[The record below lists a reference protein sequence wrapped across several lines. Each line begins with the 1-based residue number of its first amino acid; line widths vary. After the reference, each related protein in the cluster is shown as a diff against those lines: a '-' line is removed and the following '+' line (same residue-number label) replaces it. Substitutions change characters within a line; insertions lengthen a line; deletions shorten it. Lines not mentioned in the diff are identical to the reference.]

1 MSESLSFR
9 AAGRSD
15 VGLVRNNNEDS
26 GFIGKHFLLV
36 ADGMGGHAAG
46 ELASSTTVA
55 IVAQIDNSKDKL
67 EDLESKLIEI
77 PKVITKELKNAINKD
92 SSRAGM
98 GTTLTAAVV
107 QENQLKISHVGD
119 SRAYL
124 VRNKQISRITKDQTY
139 IQSLIDNNEITES
152 EAKNHPQKSLLL
164 QAIDGITESIPVITS
179 IEILENDKIVLC
191 SDGLTNVV
199 TDEEILEIVNQ
210 FDYVGAVSAL
220 IEKALENG
228 GPDNITVIVADL
240 QKEKYENKIIVL
252 GAAAEPRNRI
262 RLPGLEFPTDIHP
275 FITSEFPALKSV
287 TWLRKSAYVASFALI
302 AVMISWSTTNWISKQ
317 FYVSNLGDNL
327 AIFQGVNSS
336 VGPISFS
343 RPVQSFDLEV
353 VVLTKD
359 DQEVLLKG
367 IKADS
372 VSEARFIVRRL
383 DQRALCS
390 KDYSYSF
397 CSDVVSS
404 IRPQ

>member
-55 IVAQIDNSKDKL
+55 IVAQVDNNKEKL

-92 SSRAGM
+92 PTRAGM
-98 GTTLTAAVV
+98 GTTLTAAVI
-107 QENQLKISHVGD
+107 QDNFLKISHVGD

-124 VRNKQISRITKDQTY
+124 VRSKQISRITKDQTY

-152 EAKNHPQKSLLL
+152 EAKYHPQRSLLL

-179 IEILENDKIVLC
+179 TEILENDKIVLC

-199 TDEEILEIVNQ
+199 IDEEILEIVNQ

-240 QKEKYENKIIVL
+240 QKERYENKIIVL
-252 GAAAEPRNRI
+252 GAAAEPRNRLK
-262 RLPGLEFPTDIHP
+262 LPGLEFPTDIHP

-287 TWLRKSAYVASFALI
+287 TWLRKFAYVASFALI
-302 AVMISWSTTNWISKQ
+302 AVIISWGATNWISKQ

-336 VGPISFS
+336 FGPISFS
-343 RPVQSFDLEV
+343 RPVQSFNLEV

-372 VSEARFIVRRL
+372 VTEARFIVRRL

>member
-55 IVAQIDNSKDKL
+55 IVAQVDNNKDKL

-98 GTTLTAAVV
+98 GTTLTAAVI

-152 EAKNHPQKSLLL
+152 EAKNHPQRSLLL

-179 IEILENDKIVLC
+179 TEILENDKIVLC

-262 RLPGLEFPTDIHP
+262 KLPGLEFPTDIHP

-287 TWLRKSAYVASFALI
+287 TWLRKFAYVASFALI
-302 AVMISWSTTNWISKQ
+302 AVIISWSTTNWISKQ

-343 RPVQSFDLEV
+343 RPVQSFNLEV
-353 VVLTKD
+353 VVLTKA

-372 VSEARFIVRRL
+372 LTEARFIVRRL

-397 CSDVVSS
+397 CSDVASS

>member
-55 IVAQIDNSKDKL
+55 IVAQVDTNKEKL

-98 GTTLTAAVV
+98 GTTLTAAVI
-107 QENQLKISHVGD
+107 QENFLKISHVGD

-152 EAKNHPQKSLLL
+152 EAKNHPQRSLLL

-179 IEILENDKIVLC
+179 TEILENDKIILC

-262 RLPGLEFPTDIHP
+262 KLPGLEFPTDIHP

-287 TWLRKSAYVASFALI
+287 TWLRKFAYVASFALI
-302 AVMISWSTTNWISKQ
+302 AVIISWGTTNWISKQ

-343 RPVQSFDLEV
+343 RPVQSFNLEV

-372 VSEARFIVRRL
+372 VTEARFIVRRL

>member
-55 IVAQIDNSKDKL
+55 VVAQVDNNKEKF

-98 GTTLTAAVV
+98 GTTLTAAVI

-139 IQSLIDNNEITES
+139 IQSLIDNKEITES
-152 EAKNHPQKSLLL
+152 EAKNHPQRSLLL
-164 QAIDGITESIPVITS
+164 QAIDGITESMPVTTS
-179 IEILENDKIVLC
+179 TEILENDKILLC

-262 RLPGLEFPTDIHP
+262 KLPGLEFPTDIHP

-287 TWLRKSAYVASFALI
+287 TWLRKFAYVASFALI
-302 AVMISWSTTNWISKQ
+302 AVIISWGATNWISKQ

-336 VGPISFS
+336 IGPISFS
-343 RPVQSFDLEV
+343 RPVQSFNLEV

-367 IKADS
+367 INADS
-372 VSEARFIVRRL
+372 VTEARFIVRRL

>member
-124 VRNKQISRITKDQTY
+124 VRNKNISRITKDQTY

-152 EAKNHPQKSLLL
+152 EAKNHPQRSLLL
-164 QAIDGITESIPVITS
+164 QAIDGITESIPVITC
-179 IEILENDKIVLC
+179 IEILENDKIILC

-262 RLPGLEFPTDIHP
+262 KLPGLEFPTDIHP

-287 TWLRKSAYVASFALI
+287 TWLRKFAYVSSFALI
-302 AVMISWSTTNWISKQ
+302 AVIVSWGATNWISKQ

-343 RPVQSFDLEV
+343 RPVQSFNLEV
-353 VVLTKD
+353 GVLTKD

-367 IKADS
+367 INADS
-372 VSEARFIVRRL
+372 VTEARFIVRRL